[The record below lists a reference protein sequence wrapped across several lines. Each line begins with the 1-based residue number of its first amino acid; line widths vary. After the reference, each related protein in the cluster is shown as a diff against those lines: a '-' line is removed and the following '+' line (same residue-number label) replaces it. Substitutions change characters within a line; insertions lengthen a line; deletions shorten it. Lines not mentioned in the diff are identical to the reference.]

1 MNLYAWVTP
10 AFISKGS
17 PVDHTWVTTYDSQS
31 LAYLNI
37 GDVKNGN
44 HDFWYCWGGFHKQGK
59 PGNPIL
65 SNVAASSSAL
75 CLVGSNDANERGT
88 IQWYGIDGVC
98 HQVSNQVLY
107 ATATTYGGKPKIV
120 NDARGYKLSS
130 AIFGTY
136 GRREKLWREAR
147 IKCGVAPISVINHNA
162 TASLLTQ
169 RLSWFLACGVNDEP
183 VKTLEIERR
192 NLLRDIDSIGFT
204 GSVNERKI
212 VDRVGLLNSRINQYL
227 EFAGD
232 YYLNNEEVFKRVFGI
247 KIGEWVELIDS
258 ELFVLP
264 DSPPPER
271 NYLVGW

>member
-17 PVDHTWVTTYDSQS
+17 PVDHTWVTTYDSRS
-31 LAYLNI
+31 VAYLNI
-37 GDVKNGN
+37 EDVKSAN
-44 HDFWYCWGGFHKQGK
+44 HDFWYCWGDFHKQGK
-59 PGNPIL
+59 PSHPIFSGVTA
-65 SNVAASSSAL
+65 SNSAL
-75 CLVGSNDANERGT
+75 CLVGSNDTNQRGT

-120 NDARGYKLSS
+120 SDARGYKVSS

-147 IKCGVAPISVINHNA
+147 IRCGVAPISVVNNH
-162 TASLLTQ
+162 TTVSLLTK
-169 RLSWFLACGVNDEP
+169 RLTWILTCGVNDEP
-183 VKTLEIERR
+183 VRTLEIERR

-204 GSVNERKI
+204 TSANERRI
-212 VDRVGLLNSRINQYL
+212 IDRVDLLNIRINEYL
-227 EFAGD
+227 KFAGD
-232 YYLNNEEVFKRVFGI
+232 YLNNNEGVFTRVFGV
-247 KIGEWVELIDS
+247 KIGEWVELIDP

-264 DSPPPER
+264 DSSPPER
-271 NYLVGW
+271 NSLVGW